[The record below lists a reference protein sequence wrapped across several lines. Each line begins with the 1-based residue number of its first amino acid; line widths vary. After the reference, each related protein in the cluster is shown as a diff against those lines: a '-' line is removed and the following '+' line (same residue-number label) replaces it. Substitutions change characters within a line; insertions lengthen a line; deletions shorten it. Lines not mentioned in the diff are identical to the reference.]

1 VSPPAWSQRIAGCS
15 SWRSERF
22 PEECPLRTPE
32 IDKIALTFTNHDA
45 GRQAA
50 RAVVARLKAAVLAG
64 TIRNDVQIP
73 RQTIERQDR
82 ARTVLWSRDNSNFT
96 ALATI
101 RVPALATAGRSD
113 TIDTP
118 TNSLLKRQSDPFS
131 WRDFFEGGHAFLFES
146 LQQFADSLK
155 VFLRGS
161 ALVAWVSI
169 ASVPSNS

>member
-1 VSPPAWSQRIAGCS
+1 M
-15 SWRSERF
+15 
-22 PEECPLRTPE
+22 
-32 IDKIALTFTNHDA
+32 
-45 GRQAA
+45 
-50 RAVVARLKAAVLAG
+50 VARLKAAVLAG

-118 TNSLLKRQSDPFS
+118 KNSLLKRQSDPLLLA
-131 WRDFFEGGHAFLFES
+131 GL
-146 LQQFADSLK
+146 
-155 VFLRGS
+155 LRGRPC
-161 ALVAWVSI
+161 L
-169 ASVPSNS
+169 SV